1 MKSKSGSSLFEL
13 SPQNQPVPDSFKVMT
28 NLLLLNGANKEVI
41 AAMLEIAQFSIHH
54 VRWLTRPVI
63 VHQSLWMETLP
74 KWLIEAIY
82 LDRLERIF
90 QEHETGEIGVL
101 ATPAEVLACMYPAT
115 MEAPL
120 HSDWVNV
127 YLWVGNEVFSK
138 HQRLQE
144 TSLWQ
149 LLGED
154 RPVKF
159 ESIKSDFEQLAKD
172 IRRKVV
178 EAAKQRGWG
187 KKPLPSTT
195 ASQKSPPDA
204 ENRPLQYTLF

>member
-1 MKSKSGSSLFEL
+1 MKSNSGSSLFEL
-13 SPQNQPVPDSFKVMT
+13 SPQIQPVPDSFKVMT
-28 NLLLLNGANKEVI
+28 NLLLENGANKEVI

-54 VRWLTRPVI
+54 VRWLAGLVI

-90 QEHETGEIGVL
+90 QEHEIGEIGVL

-127 YLWVGNEVFSK
+127 YL
-138 HQRLQE
+138 
-144 TSLWQ
+144 
-149 LLGED
+149 
-154 RPVKF
+154 
-159 ESIKSDFEQLAKD
+159 
-172 IRRKVV
+172 
-178 EAAKQRGWG
+178 
-187 KKPLPSTT
+187 
-195 ASQKSPPDA
+195 
-204 ENRPLQYTLF
+204 